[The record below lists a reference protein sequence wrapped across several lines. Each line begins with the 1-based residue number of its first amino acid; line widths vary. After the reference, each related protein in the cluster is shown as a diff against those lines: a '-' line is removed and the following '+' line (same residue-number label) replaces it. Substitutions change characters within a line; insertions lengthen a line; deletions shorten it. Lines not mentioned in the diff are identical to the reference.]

1 MIGTMGAPMNP
12 ISLPANDLI
21 LFAHIV
27 AAGSFTRAADR
38 TGLPLTAIEKP
49 LQQAEAKGLITR
61 DWQRIAPTTRGLD
74 FLSELQGLFLPEG
87 E

>member
-1 MIGTMGAPMNP
+1 MLNALRLVDG
-12 ISLPANDLI
+12 
-21 LFAHIV
+21 FAV
-27 AAGSFTRAADR
+27 QDFADR
-38 TGLPLTAIEKP
+38 TGLALTAIEKP

-87 E
+87 N